1 MVTDARRY
9 LISFLA
15 TLKGDK
21 AVITGLRGMQRELN
35 KSKKAMGMTGKA
47 GKSMGDVIGNL
58 AKRAL
63 LTIPVWLAFR
73 AVLMGIVRTIGNMI
87 RANLDFEDGLAR
99 IRTVMQGTAGA
110 INRDIAI
117 MKNVILDMASKTSLG
132 LKDLSEVMYYL
143 KTANLS
149 ALESMSAF
157 PHVVQAVL
165 GTGAD
170 VKTMVR
176 AIAGAYN
183 TMGKYM
189 DSALT
194 PFEKFQEIA
203 DALTYTFATQ
213 EVEMNELVAG
223 YTKFAPYVS
232 GLEDDFTTLITI
244 IGVLNTKMLKSGRTG
259 RLLGRAIL
267 QISKNSKKL
276 SSIFDIA
283 FDPDKPINFLN
294 LLENIASKM
303 KEGAKLTKKQG
314 DAIQEVFATR
324 AGVPIRLLVKD
335 METLIDA
342 VKRAGVE
349 ASGFTKKIAEIREL
363 TITRQMKRM
372 GNILSVLSN
381 NFMSGV
387 YGAGSFAYSLQQL
400 NDTLAKAGLPL
411 KRYGQLIGWLW
422 TNIARLALVME
433 EFSKVMKAPTGELWN
448 KIKPDLNPLVKAF
461 EEIEKAKLE
470 PLTWQKFLKENEI
483 AVDQF
488 NTLKETI
495 EEIEKKSEEQIK
507 NSKIQLDREKK
518 RKEYIRHQVA
528 LLKAY
533 GIHEKNI
540 IEYKLEQLDIS
551 EDYASVEEKEFERRK
566 LINQLWEAQTK
577 YQREMKDN
585 LQTSILQ
592 LLKQMG
598 ASETQILEIKIQ
610 QLYADRENIGN
621 VRFMLEL
628 TKLRRQQQISLLKEK
643 QKELDIVSSLYI
655 EYKKADEFEKARIR
669 RVAELRKLSAQELA
683 KRYEDPYDQRIIDEY
698 FRHFSEQGQ
707 DAIKKVRAKMFEDI
721 LGFDPTITPGI
732 TVTDELKDQ
741 LRELL
746 SAPDLVTTFWDNWTS
761 RGRDALKEFS
771 KDFGRIFSE
780 EQGAGVMGRTI
791 KDRIAF
797 DQHVDLST
805 KIGIVEITLPENALD
820 NVAEEAGNQLKEAL
834 LSNEEF
840 QKKFVERIRKLI

>member
-1 MVTDARRY
+1 MATDARSY

-15 TLKGDK
+15 TLQGNK
-21 AVITGLRGMQRELN
+21 AVITGLRGMERELN
-35 KSKKAMGMTGKA
+35 KTKKTMGMTGKA
-47 GKSMGDVIGNL
+47 GKDMGAVVGNL

-63 LTIPVWLAFR
+63 LTIPVWLLLRSVF
-73 AVLMGIVRTIGNMI
+73 MGLIRTIGNMI
-87 RANLDFEDGLAR
+87 RANLDFENGLAR
-99 IRTVMQGTAGA
+99 IRTVMHGTTGA
-110 INRDIAI
+110 ITRDMKI
-117 MKNVILDMASKTSLG
+117 MKSVILDMASKTSMG

-149 ALESMSAF
+149 ALEAMSAF

-189 DSALT
+189 GSSLT

-213 EVEMNELVAG
+213 EVEMNELVSG

-276 SSIFDIA
+276 SSIFDIS

-335 METLIDA
+335 METLIEA
-342 VKRAGVE
+342 VKLAGVE
-349 ASGFTKKIAEIREL
+349 ATGFTKKIAEIREL
-363 TITRQMKRM
+363 TITRQMQRM

-387 YGAGSFAYSLQQL
+387 YGAGSFAYALQQL
-400 NDTLAKAGLPL
+400 NDTLAKAELPL

-422 TNIARLALVME
+422 TNIARLVLVME
-433 EFSKVMKAPTGELWN
+433 AFKEARKPPTGEEWA
-448 KIKPDLNPLVKAF
+448 KTAPDLNPLVKAF

-470 PLTWQKFLKENEI
+470 PLTWQEFLKENEVAI
-483 AVDQF
+483 EQF
-488 NTLKETI
+488 DTLKGI
-495 EEIEKKSEEQIK
+495 IGEIDKKTEEQIE
-507 NSKIQLDREKK
+507 NSKLQLDKDKK
-518 RKEYIRHQVA
+518 RTEYMRHQVA
-528 LLKAY
+528 LLKAF

-540 IEYKLEQLDIS
+540 IEYKLEELEIS
-551 EDYASVEEKEFERRK
+551 EDYASLEEKELERRK
-566 LINQLWEAQTK
+566 LLNQLLEAQIK
-577 YQREMKDN
+577 YQREMTDN
-585 LQTSILQ
+585 LQTSTLQ

-598 ASETQILEIKIQ
+598 ASETQILEVKIQ

-621 VRFMLEL
+621 ARFMLEL
-628 TKLRRQQQISLLKEK
+628 TKLRRQQQISLLQEK
-643 QKELDIVSSLYI
+643 QKELDLVSNLYM

-698 FRHFSEQGQ
+698 FQHFSQQGQ
-707 DAIKKVRAKMFEDI
+707 DAVKKVRTKIFEDM

-741 LRELL
+741 LKELL
-746 SAPDLVTTFWDNWTS
+746 GAPDLVATFWDNWTS

-771 KDFGRIFSE
+771 KDFDNINLRSE
-780 EQGAGVMGRTI
+780 GGGVMGRTI
-791 KDRIAF
+791 KHRIAI
-797 DQHVDLST
+797 DHGIIDSRIELIVPEKRLENWADDLIE
-805 KIGIVEITLPENALD
+805 KIRGELYSEKSLD
-820 NVAEEAGNQLKEAL
+820 ILAPL
-834 LSNEEF
+834 LS
-840 QKKFVERIRKLI
+840 ERLPYKE